1 MIAKP
6 KGFKELLEEDP
17 KLNKK
22 ISYEEYRK
30 NNSIRR
36 SVKKAY
42 DTYQKALKGE

>member
-1 MIAKP
+1 MITKP
-6 KGFKELLEEDP
+6 KGLKELLEEDP

-30 NNSIRR
+30 NNSISG

-42 DTYQKALKGE
+42 DAYQKALKGE

>member
-6 KGFKELLEEDP
+6 KGFKELLEEGP

-30 NNSIRR
+30 NNNIRGIC
-36 SVKKAY
+36 
-42 DTYQKALKGE
+42 QKGL